1 MTFKSASAF
10 FAAAN
15 GKLVRKD
22 VTGAATVDQWPAMLA
37 NAIGQLKAQGAVE
50 GKDYHETET
59 AFHYGGNRFIMKPKM
74 VASESGILTV
84 RSADYGFKPERLD
97 SPIWCDKKGAKVNA
111 DGQLVKTYDNGMTV
125 TFTIIGDA

>member
-1 MTFKSASAF
+1 MTYKSASAF

-37 NAIGQLKAQGAVE
+37 NAIAQLKAQGAVE

-59 AFHYGGNRFIMKPKM
+59 GFHYGGNRFIMKPKM
-74 VASESGILTV
+74 VASECGILTV
-84 RSADYGFKPERLD
+84 HSADYGFKPERLE
-97 SPIWCDKKGAKVNA
+97 SPIWGDKKGAKVNDA
-111 DGQLVKTYDNGMTV
+111 GQLIKTYDNSMTV
-125 TFTIIGDA
+125 TFTLLGDA